1 VASIDLDWKLDFGT
15 LDKGKHWRGERR
27 EERGERGE
35 KGVGMIWDKD
45 SKYTQ

>member
-27 EERGERGE
+27 EERGERREGRGE
-35 KGVGMIWDKD
+35 RRELA
-45 SKYTQ
+45 